1 MGASGDCVEKD
12 GKRLRGVNGSYANSI
27 SLSSFNL
34 SSLFLLFL
42 VDLLLPS
49 CKLRSST
56 AWARGEFSCWV
67 INDGAATSLD
77 FSPCELLSPV
87 MALLLLMGM
96 HDSEGVPRWCQS
108 KCTEWIDVVQ
118 EDIS

>member
-12 GKRLRGVNGSYANSI
+12 GKRLRGVNGWYANSI
-27 SLSSFNL
+27 SLSLFNL

-42 VDLLLPS
+42 VDLLLPP